1 MASNRPR
8 PRRSASRRPA
18 PPAARTRAPRPSET
32 RRPATAGPAP
42 RGFRGGLERASLPLI
57 TFMHRAP
64 RWLVGAVPALLL
76 LAGLLAPVPW
86 GPLLLGLVTLFL
98 GWLLALSWPRL
109 GTSARFGRTII
120 VLVLAAAVVARA
132 GGVL

>member
-8 PRRSASRRPA
+8 SRKSASRRPA

-32 RRPATAGPAP
+32 RRPAAAGPAP

-57 TFMHRAP
+57 TFLHAAP
-64 RWLVGAVPALLL
+64 RWLVGAVPGVLL

-86 GPLLLGLVTLFL
+86 GPVLLGLVTLFIL
-98 GWLLALSWPRL
+98 WLLALSWPRL
-109 GTSARFGRTII
+109 ETSSRLMRTGV
-120 VLVLAAAVVARA
+120 VLLLAATVAARA
-132 GGVL
+132 AGWL